1 MSAPYF
7 IEILARNGDVIQR
20 HQVQTLPVRIGRAYD
35 NDVILDDA
43 HIAAHHAIIELN
55 SEAQLCA
62 RDTGSLNG
70 IIQAE
75 KRQSTIALNGNTVI
89 RLGHTSIRI
98 RDTSFTV
105 APEVPDR
112 TRHTWEGFVP
122 GMIGTFLIALFAIYS
137 TWQTDTKPLQAI
149 SYVQAIAYILGG
161 GLVWSGLWAIA
172 NRLFA
177 QHPRFGRHLF
187 IFGAGITALT
197 LLELGLSVIAYAFS
211 LDWLSRY
218 IVHLY
223 VMAACTMLFFH
234 LLTIKPHH
242 PKRLAGVSALL
253 MLLSSSL
260 ILMSNEQKLG
270 RLSGEAFMS
279 VLLPPAIRISPDH
292 STDELMQNVSAM
304 KAKLDIERMKKVKDD
319 GSDSEDD

>member
-7 IEILARNGDVIQR
+7 IEVLARNGDVIQR
-20 HQVQTLPVRIGRAYD
+20 HQVTALPIRIGRAYD
-35 NDVILDDA
+35 NEVILDDA
-43 HIAAHHAIIELN
+43 HIAAHHLIIELD
-55 SEAQLCA
+55 SDGHLIA

-70 IIQAE
+70 IIYAG
-75 KRQSTIALNGNTVI
+75 KRQSTLALHGNTVI
-89 RLGHTSIRI
+89 RIGHTSMRL
-98 RDTSFTV
+98 RDAGFAV
-105 APEVPDR
+105 AAEVPDR
-112 TRHTWEGFVP
+112 TSHTWEGFIP
-122 GMIGTFLIALFAIYS
+122 GMIGAFLIALFAIYS
-137 TWQTDTKPLQAI
+137 TWQTDTKPLQAV
-149 SYVQAIAYILGG
+149 SYVQAIAYTLGG
-161 GLVWSGLWAIA
+161 GLIWSGLWAIA

-187 IFGAGITALT
+187 IFGAGIATLT
-197 LLELGLSVIAYAFS
+197 LLELGSGVIAYAFS

-223 VMAACTMLFFH
+223 VIASCTMLFFH

-242 PKRLAGVSALL
+242 PKRFAGVSVFL

-270 RLSGEAFMS
+270 RLTSEAFMS

-292 STDELMQNVSAM
+292 STDEFMQNVSAM
-304 KAKLDIERMKKVKDD
+304 KARLDIERTKKVKDD